1 MASIPAVLQRIRRAR
16 RETEASRALDQF
28 RRYRPAYREILE
40 AVEDAGGEDAQDEVS
55 EWLIERTE
63 QRNRFPEPET
73 LRKHARDVL
82 LERSVEI
89 PERLRAE

>member
-1 MASIPAVLQRIRRAR
+1 
-16 RETEASRALDQF
+16 
-28 RRYRPAYREILE
+28 LE

-55 EWLIERTE
+55 EWLTGWTK

-73 LRKHARDVL
+73 LREHARDVL
-82 LERSVEI
+82 AERSVEI